1 MFMRINDRTQIN
13 TDQIVKITLH
23 TDRIIYDL
31 VDDTQEVEWHMAHW
45 GPVRFEELHMMLAPV
60 VPASPGYF
68 LVYRSGEGQEH
79 YLESILAWR
88 VDGVGCHPVG
98 LDLNRTGEYYVLC
111 PDGRIES
118 SEGSIFDDIEAFL
131 ESAAGR

>member
-1 MFMRINDRTQIN
+1 
-13 TDQIVKITLH
+13 
-23 TDRIIYDL
+23 
-31 VDDTQEVEWHMAHW
+31 MAHW
-45 GPVRFEELHMMLAPV
+45 GPVRFEELHMMLTPV
-60 VPASPGYF
+60 IPASPGYF
-68 LVYRSGEGQEH
+68 LVYRYADGEGQEH
-79 YLESILAWR
+79 GLESIVGWR